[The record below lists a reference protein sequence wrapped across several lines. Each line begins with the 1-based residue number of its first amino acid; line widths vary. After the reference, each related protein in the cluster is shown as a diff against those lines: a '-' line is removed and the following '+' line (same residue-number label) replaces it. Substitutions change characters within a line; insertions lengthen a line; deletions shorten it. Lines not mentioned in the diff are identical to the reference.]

1 MKYCI
6 VVANGSRARF
16 FSLQDS
22 EIPAVESGPNLVD
35 HGEVND
41 PLLKQKA
48 QDLWSERSG
57 KNRSSG
63 GGQGHGYDDH
73 RDQHAAE
80 MERRFIHS
88 VAERGARFAKRE
100 KATTVLVVGSP
111 RQLPVLT
118 DTLDSLLHGQ
128 PKVEGYS
135 KDLAKLTPSA
145 LHDHLAKEGL
155 LPGRRAG
162 A

>member
-1 MKYCI
+1 MKYCV

-16 FSLQDS
+16 FSLRDS
-22 EIPAVESGPNLVD
+22 EIPADGVGPNLVE

-88 VAERGARFAKRE
+88 VAEQGARFAKRE

-111 RQLPVLT
+111 VNCRCSPIRWTACFLG
-118 DTLDSLLHGQ
+118 HA
-128 PKVEGYS
+128 KVEGYS
-135 KDLAKLTPSA
+135 KDLAKLSPSA

-155 LPGRRAG
+155 LPKRRAG